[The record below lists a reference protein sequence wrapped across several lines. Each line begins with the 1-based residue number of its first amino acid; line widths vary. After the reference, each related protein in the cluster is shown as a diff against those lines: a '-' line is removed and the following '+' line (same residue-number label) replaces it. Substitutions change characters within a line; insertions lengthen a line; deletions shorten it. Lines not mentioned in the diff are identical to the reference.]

1 LRTYGTMAAI
11 AWCVNNC
18 CQFLLRKL
26 PSTCIN
32 EFIMLPCCTFMKQTP
47 MHTINR
53 SKNKEMFHD
62 IPKQVARC
70 IMAQML
76 FKWSPSKDI
85 DKYSR
90 Y

>member
-1 LRTYGTMAAI
+1 MGQQSLSILAAKTTFHMYKWI
-11 AWCVNNC
+11 YHAG
-18 CQFLLRKL
+18 
-26 PSTCIN
+26 
-32 EFIMLPCCTFMKQTP
+32 MLHIHEANTNAHHQ
-47 MHTINR
+47 ISNR

-85 DKYSR
+85 DKYST